1 MRINEVA
8 VDDTADKL
16 LALAQFAVGR
26 ATDTSAKLQMPV
38 QAFINRAK
46 NIGIDITP
54 DTLQSL
60 VGQPPL
66 SGIIEP
72 MSPDATELIF
82 KGGEQPGPTTMPVN
96 KAQNIVAQAAKSA
109 MNKDRNLG

>member
-66 SGIIEP
+66 SGLIEP

-82 KGGEQPGPTTMPVN
+82 KGGQQPGPITMPVN
-96 KAQNIVAQAAKSA
+96 KAQDIVAQAAKSA
-109 MNKDRNLG
+109 AKKDRGV

>member
-66 SGIIEP
+66 SGLIEP

-96 KAQNIVAQAAKSA
+96 KAQDIVAQAAKSA
-109 MNKDRNLG
+109 AKKDRGV